1 MLNRLRSKPWH
12 EKLLFLW
19 GCLGFAMLPLF
30 GKYLREENMP
40 KEKVIA
46 LLCWLIWF
54 VVYIFLGIKTL
65 RATKKKKGE

>member
-1 MLNRLRSKPWH
+1 
-12 EKLLFLW
+12 
-19 GCLGFAMLPLF
+19 MLPLF